1 MSHQFIKNMK
11 TGVLRMERSSEDIH
25 MPITLDFH
33 FELAEELKERS
44 EEEQK
49 EEYATVGKQLMMAI
63 HKVSSES
70 NPSWEQHKEKEEK

>member
-1 MSHQFIKNMK
+1 MQRFRKFLEMKN
-11 TGVLRMERSSEDIH
+11 TQYDYSSVHVDV
-25 MPITLDFH
+25 PT
-33 FELAEELKERS
+33 ELAEELKERS